1 MAGMEIDLNPVEHIT
16 TDAIG
21 EPGQRV
27 FYLQGWKGDHIVTL
41 ILEKTQLIA
50 LVSGI
55 EDFLREIK
63 KKFPDLEQEVV
74 DYQEEK
80 MHINPPVDP
89 LFRVGE
95 LHLGYHLVDDLAVII
110 AKEMKFGQKDEDELS
125 VVRFWC
131 TRSQLKALA
140 AWSIEVSA
148 RGRVTCLLCGE
159 LYNPHEGHVC
169 VKKNGKKI

>member
-16 TDAIG
+16 ADAIG
-21 EPGQRV
+21 EPGKRV
-27 FYLQGWKGDHIVTL
+27 FYLQGWKDDQTVTL

-50 LVSGI
+50 LVAGI
-55 EDFLREIK
+55 EDFLREIY
-63 KKFPDLEQEVV
+63 KKFPDLEQEEG

-80 MHINPPVDP
+80 MHIIPPVDP

-110 AKEMKFGQKDEDELS
+110 AKEMKFGEKDEEDLS

-140 AWSIEVSA
+140 AWSTEVSS
-148 RGRVTCLLCGE
+148 RGRITCLLCGE
-159 LYNPHEGHVC
+159 LYNPNETHIC
-169 VKKNGKKI
+169 IKKNGKKM